1 MTDYPLSQI
10 FKHKKKGCLEQAS
23 LLVNKNHY
31 NESSIVLHNWAF
43 SCLAL
48 LSASLARS
56 ARTGYFSFH
65 LLKKR
70 RLKFSQKPSQS
81 SSLNFL

>member
-1 MTDYPLSQI
+1 MPRTGIP
-10 FKHKKKGCLEQAS
+10 F
-23 LLVNKNHY
+23 VNKNHY

-70 RLKFSQKPSQS
+70 RVKVFPKPSPTLS
-81 SSLNFL
+81 PHFF